1 MDKKQPFSLCAK
13 YRIYNKLSSG
23 RFLWGAIVVFL
34 RVLNL
39 GLKFENATKKCL
51 EKFEK
56 YSNGLKIYGDV
67 GQGK

>member
-23 RFLWGAIVVFL
+23 RFLWRAIDVFL
-34 RVLNL
+34 RVLNV
-39 GLKFENATKKCL
+39 GLKFGKCNKKVSGN
-51 EKFEK
+51 FEK
-56 YSNGLKIYGDV
+56 NSNGLKIYGDV